1 VRLVGAV
8 LAFILLACDGM
19 RAQNAE
25 LKFQAILVWAT
36 NDSKSPDPKHK
47 PVEPEIRKKLKGL
60 PLKWANYFEVDRKM
74 MAFPPKGS
82 QKVELGRCELEVK
95 DLGSPNLEIAQYGK
109 GKPVVRQ
116 IQTLPKGE
124 ILVLGGNA
132 PNDTAWLVILKRL
145 E

>member
-8 LAFILLACDGM
+8 LACILLACGAT
-19 RAQNAE
+19 RAQTAD
-25 LKFQAILVWAT
+25 LKFQAVLVWGT
-36 NDSKSPDPKHK
+36 NDGKSPDPKHK

-60 PLKWANYFEVDRKM
+60 PLKWTNYFEVDRKTM
-74 MAFPPKGS
+74 TIPAKGS